1 MNQRKRLVVK
11 LSGGLTAVMLL
22 ASMCTF
28 AVAESYPF
36 TTTTTVKVNM
46 RRSASSSAALV
57 DRIPQGDSITVI
69 GAKGNYYKVQYDG
82 KTGYVMKE
90 YVKAV
95 LEVESTPAPS
105 QEPTA
110 TGYPYDTVTS
120 SSVNLREKQSVNSA
134 KLATIPKGAT
144 ITVEKISG
152 TFAKVTYNGQAGYVK
167 KDYIVV
173 KKIVKATA
181 TPSPTPVVV
190 TVNPVENAS
199 SYQVLM
205 KGSSGDAV
213 LALQQALVELGF
225 LSGQTDGVF
234 GEGTHNAVVA
244 FQEKNSYPATGVV
257 DANLQAF
264 IYSGKPKNA
273 KGTKTEVKTLAPIDG
288 VSIRLNDQGQLVT
301 KVQTRLTELGYY
313 TGDISGKYTTA
324 TRNAVKTF
332 QKKHGI
338 TADGVCGASTQEKLF
353 GASAMAANATA
364 TPKPT
369 ATPTPVPTF
378 QLPSATVRQGDS
390 GDNAK
395 MVQQRLKDLGYYTGK
410 VDGKFGSGSVAAL
423 KTFQKKH
430 GIDQDGVAG
439 ANTCAILFSYQALG
453 VNDIATPKPTT
464 APTAT
469 PVATYAPI
477 TRDNV
482 VKISLGTK
490 GDQVTRLQNRLTELG
505 YYSANA
511 NGTCKADDV
520 AAIKEFQKKN
530 GLTVDGVAG
539 YDTQVKLYSESALTA
554 TGAIAGGTVQRFT
567 TLRKGM
573 SGDAVTAM
581 QERLIVLGYLKDTAD
596 GKFGTNTAS
605 AVYAFQKNNGLVR
618 DAVAGEKTLALM
630 YSATAKPAAGTT
642 TNADST
648 TSDTL
653 NVAETLRRGDSSD
666 AVKLMQQR
674 LISLG
679 YLSGTADGK
688 FGVQTLK
695 AIQAFQKANGLIA
708 DGVAGSKTLT
718 ALNSVNASGANTGSS
733 ANTGSTIVV
742 NPMNNLK
749 PANVI
754 YANWYSTVRAK
765 ARIYQYATIYDY
777 TTGIS
782 WQVHMFSF
790 GNHAEIEPLT
800 AADTA
805 KMNQV
810 IGVSSWTPRPVWVLF
825 GDGTVYMA
833 STHSTPHG
841 VQHIT
846 DNNFAG
852 HSCLHFPRTD
862 AQVAAIG
869 PYATSHQTTID
880 AGWKVTQSQIK

>member
-1 MNQRKRLVVK
+1 MSQTKKLVARF
-11 LSGGLTAVMLL
+11 GGWLAAVMLL
-22 ASMCTF
+22 VSLCAMAS
-28 AVAESYPF
+28 AESYPF
-36 TTTTTVKVNM
+36 TTTTTAKVNM

-57 DRIPQGDSITVI
+57 DRIPQGETITVT
-69 GAKGNYYKVQYDG
+69 GSKGNYYKVKYDG

-95 LEVESTPAPS
+95 LEIESTAAPS

-120 SSVNLREKQSVNSA
+120 SSVNLREKQSVSSR

-152 TFAKVTYNGQAGYVK
+152 TFAKVTYNGQSGYVK

-173 KKIVKATA
+173 KTIVKATA

-190 TVNPVENAS
+190 TVSPVENAS

-264 IYSGKPKNA
+264 LYSGKPKNA
-273 KGTKTEVKTLAPIDG
+273 KGTKTEVKTLAPIEG

-301 KVQTRLTELGYY
+301 KVQIRLTELGYY

-338 TADGVCGASTQEKLF
+338 TADGVCGADTQEKLF
-353 GASAMAANATA
+353 SASATAANATA

-369 ATPTPVPTF
+369 ATPTPAPTF
-378 QLPSATVRQGDS
+378 QLPTATVRQGDS
-390 GDNAK
+390 GDNVK
-395 MVQQRLKDLGYYTGK
+395 LVQQRLKDLGYYTGK

-430 GIDQDGVAG
+430 GMEADGVAG

-453 VNDIATPKPTT
+453 VKDVATAAPTT

-469 PVATYAPI
+469 PQATYAPI

-482 VKISLGTK
+482 VKIKLGTK

-505 YYSANA
+505 YYTAKVD
-511 NGTCKADDV
+511 GTCKSDDV
-520 AAIKEFQKKN
+520 AAIKAFQKKN
-530 GLTVDGVAG
+530 GLTADGVAG

-554 TGAIAGGTVQRFT
+554 SGAIAGGTVQSFT

-581 QERLIVLGYLKDTAD
+581 QERLIALGYLTDAAD
-596 GKFGTNTAS
+596 GKYGTNTAS

-618 DAVAGEKTLALM
+618 DAIAGEKTLALL
-630 YSATAKPAAGTT
+630 YSSVAKAATT
-642 TNADST
+642 TTTGST
-648 TSDTL
+648 TTDTTL
-653 NVAETLRRGDSSD
+653 NAAQTLRKGDSSD

-695 AIQAFQKANGLIA
+695 AIQAFQKANGLTA
-708 DGVAGSKTLT
+708 DGIAGSKTLT
-718 ALNSVNASGANTGSS
+718 ALNSVNASGSSTGSS
-733 ANTGSTIVV
+733 TTTGNTSAVD
-742 NPMNNLK
+742 PMNNLK
-749 PANVI
+749 AANVI

-765 ARIYQYATIYDY
+765 AKIYQYATIYDY
-777 TTGIS
+777 ATGIS

-790 GNHAEIEPLT
+790 GQHAEIEPLT

-810 IGVSSWTPRPVWVLF
+810 IGVSSWTPRAVWVLF

-852 HSCLHFPRTD
+852 HACLHFPRTD

-869 PYATSHQTTID
+869 PYATSHQKAID